1 MKAIAVDDEP
11 LMLRALVKAVRAS
24 EDIDS
29 VSAFSS
35 CDEVLEWTGKHP
47 VDVAFLDI
55 NMRGIGGLALAERI
69 LEMQPQCRIIFC
81 TGYEQ
86 YAVEAFRMHASGYL
100 MKPVSAED
108 VQREIDH
115 IKKNHPDYQNEQESR
130 QTEKVL
136 TIHCFGEFEVYSHG
150 ELVHFPRR
158 KSKELLAYLVDRQ
171 GAAVNGRTIAASL
184 WGDGEIEKSL
194 NYLRQ
199 ISLNLRQVLES
210 AGAKDVFEAS
220 NKQYLLKTEQI
231 DCDYFRYLKN
241 GTPVFQGEYM
251 TQYSWAEETCGLLW
265 KHRRK

>member
-1 MKAIAVDDEP
+1 MKAIAVDDET
-11 LMLRALVKAVRAS
+11 LMLRALVKAVSTS
-24 EDIDS
+24 EDIEQ
-29 VSAFSS
+29 VLAFSS
-35 CDEVLEWTGKHP
+35 CDEALDWMEKHTA
-47 VDVAFLDI
+47 DLAFLDI

-69 LEMQPQCRIIFC
+69 LEIQPQCRIIFC

-108 VQREIDH
+108 VQKEIDY
-115 IKKNHPDYQNEQESR
+115 IKKNHPDDQYEQKN
-130 QTEKVL
+130 QKTEKVL
-136 TIHCFGEFEVYSHG
+136 TIRCFGEFEVYSHG

-171 GAAVNGRTIAASL
+171 GAAVNGRTIAARL
-184 WGDGEIEKSL
+184 WDDGEIEKSL

-220 NKQYLLKTEQI
+220 NKQYLLKTDQI
-231 DCDYFRYLKN
+231 DCDYFHYLKT

-265 KHRRK
+265 KYRKK